1 LFKLFSMGQ
10 RNTSKILLQAFN
22 LPATQE
28 KRILPHLD
36 VLKFDRLHFHIS
48 NGSMGIANTEVRI
61 LFGTQAGA
69 LTLLGDSTVWFEASA
84 AERNFKYRTPVTYGE
99 TGFIISVPVVA
110 PLLFDVIITN
120 HGTVPLSSLHV
131 SVLMQQL

>member
-1 LFKLFSMGQ
+1 MLKPLAMGQ
-10 RNTSKILLQAFN
+10 GNTSKILLTAFN
-22 LPATQE
+22 LPATQV

-36 VLKFDRLHFHIS
+36 VLKYDRLHFHIS

-84 AERNFKYRTPVTYGE
+84 AERNFKYRTSATFNE
-99 TGFIISVPVVA
+99 TGFILSVPVVA
-110 PLLFDVIITN
+110 PLLYDVIITN
-120 HGTVPLSSLHV
+120 HGTVALSALHV